1 MSVQTTRNGQNVTCW
16 DWDDGNICWNDNPY
30 CWDDVC
36 LAEEVLEEAGGGI
49 TGDGKVTDW
58 MQGYEKLDEPKK
70 RRFITLVGKV
80 KGEKD
85 IFKDKKEVKDVN
97 ISIKDI
103 KLTVS
108 EVLGIKIDVEKD

>member
-1 MSVQTTRNGQNVTCW
+1 MTCW
-16 DWDDGNICWNDNPY
+16 DWDDGEICWNDNPY

-36 LAEEVLEEAGGGI
+36 LVQEVVGGGSA
-49 TGDGKVTDW
+49 GEGKVTDW
-58 MQGYEKLDEPKK
+58 NEGYQKLSEPKK

-80 KGEKD
+80 KGETD
-85 IFKDKKEVKDVN
+85 IFKDKKEVKDVK

-108 EVLGIKIDVEKD
+108 TVLNIKLDIEKED